1 MENTTIAVT
10 KEIRDKISEFGNKG
24 ETFSD
29 ILLRLIKSAEQ
40 RMFQDIL
47 MSEDGCVTIE
57 EAIAEAEKT
66 WPK

>member
-66 WPK
+66 WSK